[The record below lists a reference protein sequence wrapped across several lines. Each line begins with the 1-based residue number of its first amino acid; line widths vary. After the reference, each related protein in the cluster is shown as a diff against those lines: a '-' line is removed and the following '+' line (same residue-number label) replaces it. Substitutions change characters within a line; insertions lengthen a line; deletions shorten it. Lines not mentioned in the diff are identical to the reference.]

1 MQEKTLPAVHSV
13 QRAGVES
20 WKSGQRSEHLLG
32 GRSVQTSDSADRE
45 DFCHGIAADAVRT
58 VNAASDLTRRIEMRN
73 RLAIAIDDFGLR
85 RDGKTTH
92 GVMHSHR
99 ETSGKERCLFDLLN
113 KHGRLAA
120 EGILLRFDGLV
131 VFGDGSLEVF
141 GGHLKL
147 ERQIVKRI
155 GLHRVASRICTVKGF
170 LGTSLHGV
178 VAVHIADAEN
188 NLRGRAQNGV
198 GNDVSTLVFTH
209 EAVTVL
215 VDENDTLD
223 WTHHAD
229 ESTIGGGAW
238 QKLDEVH
245 AYHFGTN
252 VLSRRDQ
259 VTRGALVVRGRKV
272 KETRIVKST
281 NVRICRK
288 AAGRDNDP
296 LFSLEELRLAALV
309 DDFNADHGAL
319 QRLFAD
325 EADDLGFK
333 RDGYIEFFALAD
345 KRINEPRPEGLHGI
359 VSTGIETAVDLIDAR
374 REFNADD
381 FTGFQAAMGEL
392 LHRGYDPVSFFA
404 DVDMFGNT
412 SKTAQASVVDKVI
425 GGQADAGIVRT
436 CFLEDL
442 AGLRK
447 TELPVRVIEPYD
459 DPNFACR
466 RSTALYPNWT
476 ISSVPTLT
484 AEELRRV
491 MELLF
496 AMPPTSNGMFWSVAP
511 SFSATD
517 NLMKELKIGP
527 YDFLRHWT
535 IERLWTEYR
544 TLAGSN
550 HPSNADNDGEAQKP
564 QPIDASAGH
573 RNIENNV
580 AVPNEVCLC

>member
-1 MQEKTLPAVHSV
+1 MTAKADSNSKLKGFNLGADDYVCKPFSMEELLARIKAVLVTFRYYTVSDMEKAV
-13 QRAGVES
+13 QN
-20 WKSGQRSEHLLG
+20 
-32 GRSVQTSDSADRE
+32 RE
-45 DFCHGIAADAVRT
+45 VDIVLTEAGIAA
-58 VNAASDLTRRIEMRN
+58 M
-73 RLAIAIDDFGLR
+73 LR
-85 RDGKTTH
+85 RDGARPMLTTVSRRHPNPERSQGSVVFVRNDREDLKTWQ
-92 GVMHSHR
+92 
-99 ETSGKERCLFDLLN
+99 DLQH
-113 KHGRLAA
+113 KKLAA
-120 EGILLRFDGLV
+120 
-131 VFGDGSLEVF
+131 
-141 GGHLKL
+141 
-147 ERQIVKRI
+147 
-155 GLHRVASRICTVKGF
+155 
-170 LGTSLHGV
+170 TSIH
-178 VAVHIADAEN
+178 
-188 NLRGRAQNGV
+188 
-198 GNDVSTLVFTH
+198 
-209 EAVTVL
+209 
-215 VDENDTLD
+215 
-223 WTHHAD
+223 
-229 ESTIGGGAW
+229 
-238 QKLDEVH
+238 
-245 AYHFGTN
+245 
-252 VLSRRDQ
+252 
-259 VTRGALVVRGRKV
+259 
-272 KETRIVKST
+272 
-281 NVRICRK
+281 
-288 AAGRDNDP
+288 
-296 LFSLEELRLAALV
+296 
-309 DDFNADHGAL
+309 
-319 QRLFAD
+319 
-325 EADDLGFK
+325 
-333 RDGYIEFFALAD
+333 
-345 KRINEPRPEGLHGI
+345 
-359 VSTGIETAVDLIDAR
+359 
-374 REFNADD
+374 D

>member
-1 MQEKTLPAVHSV
+1 MNRIPSTAAGLRAATGAFVACLIFCGAAASAPLRFAATEMPRPDPCMPFITETSAWLQKYWPDGVTFRYYTVSDMEKAV
-13 QRAGVES
+13 QN
-20 WKSGQRSEHLLG
+20 
-32 GRSVQTSDSADRE
+32 RE
-45 DFCHGIAADAVRT
+45 DLKT
-58 VNAASDLTRRIEMRN
+58 WQDLQH
-73 RLAIAIDDFGLR
+73 
-85 RDGKTTH
+85 K
-92 GVMHSHR
+92 
-99 ETSGKERCLFDLLN
+99 K
-113 KHGRLAA
+113 LAA
-120 EGILLRFDGLV
+120 
-131 VFGDGSLEVF
+131 
-141 GGHLKL
+141 
-147 ERQIVKRI
+147 
-155 GLHRVASRICTVKGF
+155 
-170 LGTSLHGV
+170 TSIH
-178 VAVHIADAEN
+178 
-188 NLRGRAQNGV
+188 
-198 GNDVSTLVFTH
+198 
-209 EAVTVL
+209 
-215 VDENDTLD
+215 
-223 WTHHAD
+223 
-229 ESTIGGGAW
+229 
-238 QKLDEVH
+238 
-245 AYHFGTN
+245 
-252 VLSRRDQ
+252 
-259 VTRGALVVRGRKV
+259 
-272 KETRIVKST
+272 
-281 NVRICRK
+281 
-288 AAGRDNDP
+288 
-296 LFSLEELRLAALV
+296 
-309 DDFNADHGAL
+309 
-319 QRLFAD
+319 
-325 EADDLGFK
+325 
-333 RDGYIEFFALAD
+333 
-345 KRINEPRPEGLHGI
+345 
-359 VSTGIETAVDLIDAR
+359 
-374 REFNADD
+374 D

-511 SFSATD
+511 SD

-564 QPIDASAGH
+564 QPSDASAGH